1 MGKQLPEDWING
13 KKTTL
18 NVFTDLGLKCDVTN
32 LYIYKHRGLKTKNL
46 YWRWKP
52 LDEDD
57 DIRPNAG
64 RPTDS
69 KGNVELD
76 KNGNKKKRRYYGEE
90 STGESDPFT
99 AGKEAILLFKKLKQ
113 KIEEDKRTPKYNST
127 HSFTIIGNFL

>member
-1 MGKQLPEDWING
+1 MGKQLPDDWING

-18 NVFTDLGLKCDVTN
+18 NVFSDLGLKCDVTN
-32 LYIYKHRGLKTKNL
+32 LNIYKNKALKTKNFL
-46 YWRWKP
+46 WRWKP

-76 KNGNKKKRRYYGEE
+76 KNGKKKKRKYYGQE
-90 STGESDPFT
+90 STGESDPFA
-99 AGKEAILLFKKLKQ
+99 AGKEAIVLLKKLKQ
-113 KIEEDKRTPKYNST
+113 KIEEEKRTQKNY
-127 HSFTIIGNFL
+127 FY